1 MFSNVKILK
10 GNTMR
15 FIQPEENLKGNV
27 MKFLIVDDDLAS
39 RHFISDQLSDQGVSN
54 TAATGIQ
61 ALEMFRH
68 ALDKTDPYNV
78 VVLDSKLADM
88 DGAAVAHALR
98 TIEDQRNIPL
108 TASVKIV
115 MLNLPWLPGHDNH
128 GTGTPDEAILHRP
141 QPIDPRS
148 LRETI
153 ETLTNRSAHQTASAP
168 VDGSLRF
175 LIVDDDRLC
184 RTLLHDILHH
194 YGECDPA
201 VSGEEAIYAVR
212 LALEDG
218 RPYDAITLD
227 IMMPYMDGHET
238 LEKLRAVEAQHGVHG
253 SAGTKV
259 IMSTALDN
267 PQHCIRAFRGG
278 CEAYVTKPINA
289 SELLAKLQDLHVIMS
304 ETVSS

>member
-1 MFSNVKILK
+1 VSNTEETLK
-10 GNTMR
+10 GYTMR
-15 FIQPEENLKGNV
+15 IIQPKENLKGNI
-27 MKFLIVDDDLAS
+27 MRFLIVDDDLAS
-39 RHFISDQLSDQGVSN
+39 REFISNQLAEQGVTS
-54 TAATGIQ
+54 TASTGIQ
-61 ALEMFRH
+61 ALEMFRN

-108 TASVKIV
+108 TESVKIV
-115 MLNLPWLPGHDNH
+115 MLNLPWLPRHDDH
-128 GTGTPDEAILHRP
+128 GTGTPDEAILNRP

-153 ETLTNRSAHQTASAP
+153 ETLTNRSLHNASSAP
-168 VDGSLRF
+168 VEGGLRF

-201 VSGEEAIYAVR
+201 VSGEEAIYAIR
-212 LALEDG
+212 LALEEG
-218 RPYDAITLD
+218 RPYDAVTLD
-227 IMMPYMDGHET
+227 IMMQYMDGHET

-278 CEAYVTKPINA
+278 CEAYVTKPVNA
-289 SELLAKLQDLHVIMS
+289 SELLAKFQDLHVIMS

>member
-1 MFSNVKILK
+1 
-10 GNTMR
+10 MR
-15 FIQPEENLKGNV
+15 FIQPRENLKGNI
-27 MKFLIVDDDLAS
+27 MRFLIVDDDLAS
-39 RHFISDQLSDQGVSN
+39 REFISSQLSDQGDTD
-54 TAATGIQ
+54 TASTGIQ

-68 ALDKTDPYNV
+68 ALDNGPTYSV

-98 TIEDQRNIPL
+98 TIEDQRNVPL
-108 TASVKIV
+108 TDSIKIV
-115 MLNLPWLPGHDNH
+115 MLNLPWLPEHEDH
-128 GTGTPDEAILHRP
+128 VKRTPDEATLNRP
-141 QPIDPRS
+141 QPID
-148 LRETI
+148 LRALRDTI
-153 ETLTNRSAHQTASAP
+153 ESLTNRSAQHAASVP
-168 VDGSLRF
+168 VDGGLRF

-212 LALEDG
+212 LALEEG
-218 RPYDAITLD
+218 RAYDAVTLD

-253 SAGTKV
+253 SAGTRV

-267 PQHCIRAFRGG
+267 PRHCVRAFRGG
-278 CEAYVTKPINA
+278 CEAYVTKPVNA
-289 SELLAKLQDLHVIMS
+289 SELLAKLHELNVIVS
-304 ETVSS
+304 EPVSS